1 MNSSPN
7 DSETDVLLLRIS
19 PLIGRL
25 VAVIGGIVLVGWLLN
40 IERFKMGFFPGD
52 VTMKASAAICFVLL
66 GLALNLRPLPYS
78 PKRTTQPMA
87 VVLAIAVLSIA
98 TLTLAEYAFGWHFP
112 ALFSDPPSVASPF
125 PNRMG
130 PNTAICLVL
139 ASISML
145 LLSLSPR
152 WYRLSQW
159 LALIVA
165 VIALQALVGYAYGVR
180 LLYQIT
186 ATTSMSLSAAIALL
200 LLALGILG
208 STSRYGIMRTLTG
221 SFEGSRMARWLIPV
235 AILLPPLLGWIAL
248 KGIVLGIYNP
258 VLVLSLLVM
267 AMLCVF
273 VAVIWM
279 TAALLNRSS
288 SERERVSYALNEVR
302 EQLIATL
309 EIATDGFFALDN
321 RWQLIYINQKAEQIC
336 GRSRLEMLHQDFW
349 QIFPEALGTVVEQ
362 QFDQAMATQKVTE
375 FETIL
380 PNYGIWVEMRVFPS
394 HRGLA
399 VYCRDVTRS
408 RRVEQKLRRSE
419 ARLSSFV
426 ESNVIGVLIGD
437 VEGGIHEAND
447 ELLRIIGYT
456 RDDLDN
462 GHLRW
467 TDLTPPEYLQLD
479 AERVAEAR
487 LRGACTPYEKRYIHK
502 DGTQVP
508 VLVGYGL
515 VGEERWESIAFIL
528 DLTELK
534 QLEATLRQQAEEL
547 TQANRLKDEFL
558 TVLSHE
564 LRTPLNPIL
573 GWSKL
578 LQTRNYDRD
587 RTLKAL
593 QTIERN
599 ARVQAQLVED
609 LLDVS
614 RIFRGE
620 MKLHITPVNL
630 PELMAQ
636 TVSTVRPSAAEKQI
650 QIYCQINPISNLC
663 MGDPRRL
670 QQLIWNLLSN
680 AIKFTPEGGRVDVRL
695 EMEVDE
701 WMSGWVDGMTGRRNN
716 GMTGKIDEEHS
727 PTHLPIH
734 PVLEPF
740 ERSTLSSFAQI
751 TVTDTGIGISLDFLP
766 HIFDSFRQADSSST
780 RSQGGLGLGLAIAH
794 HITEIHGGRIWA
806 ESEGRGKGSRFVVQ
820 LPLQA
825 SRDAHGQH
833 HSRVNGNSYED
844 SNSYQNGKSVT
855 LTGGDTSGKLLDSAE
870 GVTDSQIH
878 QTTLSPCVRHR
889 LPGVKIL
896 LVEDEVD
903 NQQYLEAVLTQQG
916 ASVRV
921 ADGAVEALQ
930 MLTQSL
936 PDILISD
943 IAMPN
948 MDGNEMLC
956 QIRQQSPESGGH
968 LPAIALTAYA
978 DQSHRQE
985 AMAAG
990 YQHFLAKPI
999 EPETLI
1005 TAIEQLCAGAIS
1017 SAIH

>member
-1 MNSSPN
+1 
-7 DSETDVLLLRIS
+7 
-19 PLIGRL
+19 
-25 VAVIGGIVLVGWLLN
+25 
-40 IERFKMGFFPGD
+40 
-52 VTMKASAAICFVLL
+52 MKASAALCFVLL
-66 GLALNLRPLPYS
+66 GLALNLRPLHCS
-78 PKRTTQPMA
+78 QKCTRQRVGVM
-87 VVLAIAVLSIA
+87 LATAVLSIA
-98 TLTLAEYAFGWHFP
+98 TLTLAEYAFNWHFLT
-112 ALFSDPPSVASPF
+112 LFSEPPSPASPF

-130 PNTAICLVL
+130 PNTAIGLVL
-139 ASISML
+139 ASISVL
-145 LLSLSPR
+145 LLSLPPR

-165 VIALQALVGYAYGVR
+165 VIALQALVGYVYGVR
-180 LLYQIT
+180 SLYQIP
-186 ATTSMSLSAAIALL
+186 ATTSMALSAAIALL

-208 STSRYGIMRTLTG
+208 STSRHGIMRTLTS

-248 KGIVLGIYNP
+248 KGIVLDIYNP

-288 SERERVSYALNEVR
+288 SERERVSHALNEVR

-336 GRSRLEMLHQDFW
+336 GRSRLEVLHQDFW

-380 PNYGIWVEMRVFPS
+380 PKYGIWVEMRVFPS

-502 DGTQVP
+502 DGTHVP

-558 TVLSHE
+558 AVLSHE

-573 GWSKL
+573 GWSQL

-593 QTIERN
+593 KTIERN
-599 ARVQAQLVED
+599 ARAQAQLVED

-630 PELMAQ
+630 PELIAQ
-636 TVSTVRPSAAEKQI
+636 TLSTVRPSAAEKQI

-663 MGDPRRL
+663 MADPRRL
-670 QQLIWNLLSN
+670 RQLIWNLLSN
-680 AIKFTPEGGRVDVRL
+680 AIKFTPEGGRVDVQL
-695 EMEVDE
+695 EMGVDG
-701 WMSGWVDGMTGRRNN
+701 WMSGWVDGMTVRRNN
-716 GMTGKIDEEHS
+716 GMTGKIDEEQS

-734 PVLEPF
+734 P
-740 ERSTLSSFAQI
+740 STLSSFAQV
-751 TVTDTGIGISLDFLP
+751 TVTDTGIGISPDFLP

-780 RSQGGLGLGLAIAH
+780 RLQGGLGLGLAIAR
-794 HITEIHGGRIWA
+794 HIAEIHGGRIWA
-806 ESEGRGKGSRFVVQ
+806 ESEGRGKGTRFVVQ
-820 LPLQA
+820 LPLQMGKGIQRQHDSRMNGDSGGGANEHQNEKSATA
-825 SRDAHGQH
+825 SKTNTNGQSH
-833 HSRVNGNSYED
+833 PGSDR
-844 SNSYQNGKSVT
+844 Q
-855 LTGGDTSGKLLDSAE
+855 
-870 GVTDSQIH
+870 VTDWSTD
-878 QTTLSPCVRHR
+878 QTTPRCGPNHR
-889 LPGVKIL
+889 LQGVKIL
-896 LVEDEVD
+896 LVEDEID
-903 NQQYLEAVLTQQG
+903 NQQYLETLLVQQG
-916 ASVRV
+916 ASVRAV
-921 ADGAVEALQ
+921 NGAGEALQ

-936 PDILISD
+936 PDILVSD
-943 IAMPN
+943 IAIPN
-948 MDGNEMLC
+948 MDGNELLRR
-956 QIRQQSPESGGH
+956 IRQQPPEAGGH

-978 DQSHRQE
+978 DQSHWQE
-985 AMAAG
+985 AIAAG
-990 YQHFLAKPI
+990 YQRFLAKPI

-1005 TAIEQLCAGAIS
+1005 TAIEQLCDGQSVQQSTDQKIIHQTITEGARQNGNQGVPPYRS
-1017 SAIH
+1017 H